1 MKSQPDLRALDG
13 VQASARANLSEPT
26 SFELL
31 RRIEEGA
38 RRLASTITSS
48 GETRLRDITLVTV
61 GLEEITK
68 CSGSVQE
75 RGCGWGQYGR
85 DARQA
90 D

>member
-1 MKSQPDLRALDG
+1 
-13 VQASARANLSEPT
+13 
-26 SFELL
+26 
-31 RRIEEGA
+31 
-38 RRLASTITSS
+38 LASTITSS

-68 CSGSVQE
+68 RSGSVQE